1 MSGHEASVGVAGR
14 SRHGTSTRYFL
25 AGLLVIAALFVWRGL
40 PGTGAARLSGAG
52 VVAATPGTVSP
63 SPVPDLP
70 PLPAGP
76 VAGRVGIQIGHWRS
90 AELPDELAALRGQTG
105 ASSNGYRE
113 VDINLAIGQALA
125 ALLTARGV
133 TVDLLPATVPPGYR
147 ADAFIALHC
156 DTNGDP
162 TMRGFKLAR
171 FQDSRDP
178 GRDNALAV
186 ALDYSY
192 RRATGQPRDY
202 HITRDMTYYYAFNA
216 KAFEHAIDPATPAVI
231 LELGFLS
238 NATDRDL
245 LVHRQNL
252 VAYGLADGIL
262 RFLGAPPT
270 R

>member
-1 MSGHEASVGVAGR
+1 MMEDESGIAGR
-14 SRHGTSTRYFL
+14 STHGTTTRYFL
-25 AGLLVIAALFVWRGL
+25 AGLLVIAALFAWRGL
-40 PGTGAARLSGAG
+40 PGKSGAPLSAVG
-52 VVAATPGTVSP
+52 VLASTPGMASP
-63 SPVPDLP
+63 SAVPDLP
-70 PLPAGP
+70 PLPPGP

-90 AELPDELAALRGQTG
+90 AELPDELAALRTQTG
-105 ASSNGYRE
+105 ASSAGYRE
-113 VDINLAIGQALA
+113 VDVNLAVGQALA

-162 TMRGFKLAR
+162 AMRGFKLAR
-171 FQDSRDP
+171 FQDSHDP

-186 ALDYSY
+186 ALDQRY

-202 HITRDMTYYYAFNA
+202 HITRDMLYYYAFNA
-216 KAFEHAIDPATPAVI
+216 KAFTHAIDPATPAVI

-238 NATDRDL
+238 NPTDRDL
-245 LVHRQNL
+245 LVHRQEL

-262 RFLGAPPT
+262 RYLGAPPA